1 MYKKCDIIE
10 TRTFSFD
17 KTREF
22 TDKMDVDL
30 LNNSNWVYEIIEKE
44 VHRLRNELDTK
55 LDKELK
61 AHGIKTRKPK
71 YLKGWLTRKRLLVHM
86 IVDGLDTTVRIV
98 SKDKPLCGRGEVIKA
113 GLKATSLVG
122 MSDCILKV
130 TERAYNNVSVSD
142 RIYIEQS
149 ANIRR
154 IDIKIVKE

>member
-10 TRTFSFD
+10 TRTFSLD

-22 TDKMDVDL
+22 TDKIDVNL
-30 LNNSNWVYEIIEKE
+30 LNDSNWVSEIIEKE
-44 VHRLRNELDTK
+44 VHRLRAELEIK

-86 IVDGLDTTVRIV
+86 IVDGLDTTVKIV
-98 SKDKPLCGRGEVIKA
+98 SKDKPLCGRGKVIKG

-130 TERAYNNVSVSD
+130 TERAYDSLSVSD
-142 RIYIEQS
+142 KVSIEQS

-154 IDIKIVKE
+154 IDIEIVEE